1 MKTILKI
8 WILFCCF
15 IAVQNTAKAQ
25 LQIVPETTALALV
38 QKLLG
43 QGVTVTN
50 VSMVADLRA
59 TGFFNNRSGTSIGI
73 DSGIVLSTG
82 RVKTAGTLWGF
93 DGDGT
98 TEAQNVEASSG
109 FALPGDLD
117 LANSISVPLN
127 QTFDACVLEFDFVP
141 LGDTIK
147 FNYVF
152 SSEEYTP
159 AFVCDFNDAFAFF
172 ISGPGIPGLKNI
184 ALVPNTTLP
193 VSIFNVNDVP
203 GGGCPNNTAYYT
215 DNRFNKFFTHDGH
228 TTVFTAISQV
238 QPCQT
243 YHLKLVIADVIDDE
257 YDSGVFIEA
266 RSLSSNAIALNN
278 LTQTDNQGNSY
289 LVEGCM
295 TGSFQIKRPYITPN
309 PLIVNLSYGGT
320 AINGVDVQLLP
331 ASVII
336 PANDSMVTVNVL
348 PVIDLAPEGIENLII
363 YALAG
368 CASGNPSDSTE
379 IQVRDYDT
387 LGIIPTDTAF
397 FCKGASIPLTASAGY
412 SVYVWDANVTLSST
426 IIPNPVATPVADL
439 TTYYCTATLG
449 SCNARDSVTLIRK
462 RLFLNTVNGVNCT
475 NDATGEIRV
484 YGSTGWISPVLFSV
498 NNGPYQPD
506 SVFINLPAGMYT
518 IKIKDATGCIDSL
531 DIAVTQL
538 FPDLLISNLVTTPA
552 GCSGTADGSVTI
564 TASGGNGPYA
574 YSIDGINFQV
584 SNFFNVAVGNIMVS
598 VKDNNNCVTTAPVII
613 PLNNT
618 VTLVAGADTAICEG
632 KNYQL
637 NPSSN
642 GTSFLWTPSA
652 TLSNGNIINPIAT
665 PVITTTYYITATT
678 GICTQTDSI
687 TVFVDPAPIPNA
699 GADATVCFKTN
710 YQLTGTGGVNYL
722 WTPSTNLNDP
732 AIFNPVVQEPV
743 SSIIYYLAVV
753 DAKGCNSLQDDSVSI
768 TVSAPAIL
776 YIGNDTTIAIRQPLQ
791 LFSTDVNNTGF
802 INYNWSPVYG
812 LNNPFGANPIA
823 VLDRNITYYVT
834 AVNAVGCMAMDTI
847 NIKVYQ
853 GPELYVPN
861 AFTPNGDGL
870 NDVLKV
876 IAIGMKE
883 FHFFRIY
890 NRYGQLIFST
900 NDSGQGWDGR
910 MSGKLQNMGTYVWMA
925 EAVDYRGN
933 LIQRNGS
940 STIVQ

>member
-1 MKTILKI
+1 M
-8 WILFCCF
+8 LFCCF
-15 IAVQNTAKAQ
+15 IAVQNTLKAQ

-98 TEAQNVEASSG
+98 NEAQNVEASSG
-109 FALPGDLD
+109 FALPGDPD

-462 RLFLNTVNGVNCT
+462 RLFLNTVNGVNCK

-484 YGSTGWISPVLFSV
+484 YGSAGWISPVLFSV

-538 FPDLLISNLVTTPA
+538 FPDLLI
-552 GCSGTADGSVTI
+552 
-564 TASGGNGPYA
+564 
-574 YSIDGINFQV
+574 
-584 SNFFNVAVGNIMVS
+584 
-598 VKDNNNCVTTAPVII
+598 
-613 PLNNT
+613 
-618 VTLVAGADTAICEG
+618 
-632 KNYQL
+632 
-637 NPSSN
+637 
-642 GTSFLWTPSA
+642 
-652 TLSNGNIINPIAT
+652 
-665 PVITTTYYITATT
+665 
-678 GICTQTDSI
+678 
-687 TVFVDPAPIPNA
+687 
-699 GADATVCFKTN
+699 
-710 YQLTGTGGVNYL
+710 
-722 WTPSTNLNDP
+722 
-732 AIFNPVVQEPV
+732 
-743 SSIIYYLAVV
+743 
-753 DAKGCNSLQDDSVSI
+753 
-768 TVSAPAIL
+768 
-776 YIGNDTTIAIRQPLQ
+776 
-791 LFSTDVNNTGF
+791 
-802 INYNWSPVYG
+802 
-812 LNNPFGANPIA
+812 
-823 VLDRNITYYVT
+823 
-834 AVNAVGCMAMDTI
+834 
-847 NIKVYQ
+847 
-853 GPELYVPN
+853 
-861 AFTPNGDGL
+861 
-870 NDVLKV
+870 
-876 IAIGMKE
+876 
-883 FHFFRIY
+883 
-890 NRYGQLIFST
+890 
-900 NDSGQGWDGR
+900 
-910 MSGKLQNMGTYVWMA
+910 
-925 EAVDYRGN
+925 
-933 LIQRNGS
+933 
-940 STIVQ
+940 

>member
-1 MKTILKI
+1 M
-8 WILFCCF
+8 
-15 IAVQNTAKAQ
+15 
-25 LQIVPETTALALV
+25 
-38 QKLLG
+38 
-43 QGVTVTN
+43 
-50 VSMVADLRA
+50 
-59 TGFFNNRSGTSIGI
+59 
-73 DSGIVLSTG
+73 
-82 RVKTAGTLWGF
+82 
-93 DGDGT
+93 
-98 TEAQNVEASSG
+98 
-109 FALPGDLD
+109 
-117 LANSISVPLN
+117 
-127 QTFDACVLEFDFVP
+127 
-141 LGDTIK
+141 
-147 FNYVF
+147 
-152 SSEEYTP
+152 
-159 AFVCDFNDAFAFF
+159 
-172 ISGPGIPGLKNI
+172 
-184 ALVPNTTLP
+184 P

-412 SVYVWDANVTLSST
+412 SVYVWDANATLSST

-484 YGSTGWISPVLFSV
+484 YGSAGWISPVLFSV

-538 FPDLLISNLVTTPA
+538 FPDLLISNIATTPA

-564 TASGGNGPYA
+564 TASGGNGPYM

-665 PVITTTYYITATT
+665 PVITTTYYITATN

-687 TVFVDPAPIPNA
+687 TVIVDPAPIPDA
-699 GADATVCFKTN
+699 GADATICFKTN

-732 AIFNPVVQEPV
+732 AIFNPVVQEPIA
-743 SSIIYYLAVV
+743 SIIYYLAVV
-753 DAKGCNSLQDDSVSI
+753 DAKAVI
-768 TVSAPAIL
+768 PYRTTVFPLPYQLLPFYIL
-776 YIGNDTTIAIRQPLQ
+776 AMIQPLLSGNRFSYFQ
-791 LFSTDVNNTGF
+791 L
-802 INYNWSPVYG
+802 
-812 LNNPFGANPIA
+812 
-823 VLDRNITYYVT
+823 
-834 AVNAVGCMAMDTI
+834 M
-847 NIKVYQ
+847 
-853 GPELYVPN
+853 
-861 AFTPNGDGL
+861 
-870 NDVLKV
+870 
-876 IAIGMKE
+876 
-883 FHFFRIY
+883 
-890 NRYGQLIFST
+890 
-900 NDSGQGWDGR
+900 
-910 MSGKLQNMGTYVWMA
+910 
-925 EAVDYRGN
+925 
-933 LIQRNGS
+933 
-940 STIVQ
+940 